1 MELQA
6 ALRCFENNKEYEPI
20 DAYVPRFDYVLPRVA
35 NPGRQIYPLWEIVH
49 DLWVACPYIFQPQSK
64 FHKAQ
69 TLAISM
75 DRARPRR
82 SKMPVPPLET
92 IREILIQR
100 MSVTPERATEVASWI
115 RAHPSRCPG
124 LWLVRE
130 VGYAMSQNVSYSVR
144 QDDTF
149 DMAEIMSFPYVE
161 AATVDRTMFHYLSSA
176 MHKLSRAGAL
186 ADAPRVFRNLRDV
199 MKAWV

>member
-1 MELQA
+1 
-6 ALRCFENNKEYEPI
+6 
-20 DAYVPRFDYVLPRVA
+20 
-35 NPGRQIYPLWEIVH
+35 
-49 DLWVACPYIFQPQSK
+49 
-64 FHKAQ
+64 
-69 TLAISM
+69 
-75 DRARPRR
+75 
-82 SKMPVPPLET
+82 
-92 IREILIQR
+92 
-100 MSVTPERATEVASWI
+100 
-115 RAHPSRCPG
+115 
-124 LWLVRE
+124 
-130 VGYAMSQNVSYSVR
+130 MSQNVSYSVR